1 MRRWGLGV
9 VAVLALFGSAACSSA
24 SPGAAQDNDEAVSQP
39 EGHVY
44 QYRVHDAIGR
54 SDDLA
59 AAGFDLL
66 EKRQKDD
73 LFVLG
78 DEAVGD
84 AIRSMGFTVS
94 VDRELVVPHWTAPA
108 LRTSNEQLSPS
119 DVNETYYGG
128 YHTVNAHYAHL
139 DAVVSAHPDLAK
151 VVTYGQ
157 SYKKSKGTGGYDL
170 KAICITKLGTG
181 DCALSPNSTKPRFL
195 LYTQIHARE
204 ITTGDVSWRWIDYLV
219 NNYGT
224 DSTVTNLVNTEE
236 LWIVPIANPDGTD
249 IVQQGGNNPLL
260 QRKNADAANETRST
274 CSTPNHGVD
283 LNRNFGS
290 HWGGAS
296 TTTNV
301 CGETYLGPK
310 ADSEVETQA
319 SESLWRSLFP
329 AVRTGTGTTSPSPA
343 TAKDVML
350 TLHSDASVVMFPWY
364 YSSSVHT
371 GNDASQRAIAQEMGN
386 ITGYPYGQSGE
397 VLYAASGSTDD
408 WAYDKLGTSVFTI
421 EVGDPTGGS
430 CDGFFPPYSCQ
441 SSTFW
446 PMMQQVLLYL
456 APKAQA
462 PFAQ

>member
-9 VAVLALFGSAACSSA
+9 VAVLVLFGSAACSSA
-24 SPGAAQDNDEAVSQP
+24 SPSQGDGEVALQP
-39 EGHVY
+39 ASHVV
-44 QYRVHDAIGR
+44 QYRVHDAISR

-59 AAGFDLL
+59 AAGLDLL
-66 EKRQKDD
+66 EKRQNDD

-78 DEAVGD
+78 DESVGD
-84 AIRSMGFTVS
+84 QIREMGFTVS
-94 VDRELVVPHWTAPA
+94 VDREIVVPRWTPPA
-108 LRTSNEQLSPS
+108 LRVNNEQLSPE

-128 YHTVNAHYAHL
+128 YHTVNAHYSHL
-139 DAVVSAHPDLAK
+139 DQVASAHPDLAK

-157 SYKKSKGTGGYDL
+157 SYKKQQGTGGYDL

-181 DCALSPNSTKPRFL
+181 DCTLNPNSTKPRFL

-204 ITTGDVSWRWIDYLV
+204 ITTGDVSWRWVDYLV
-219 NNYGT
+219 NNYGIN
-224 DSTVTNLVNTEE
+224 STVTSLVNSEE

-249 IVQQGGNNPLL
+249 IVQQGGSNPLL
-260 QRKNADAANETRST
+260 QRKNGDAANETTRT
-274 CSTPNHGVD
+274 CSVPNHGVD

-296 TTTNV
+296 TTTNQ

-310 ADSEVETQA
+310 ADSEIETQN
-319 SESLWRSLFP
+319 SEALWRNLFP
-329 AVRTGTGTTSPSPA
+329 AVRGSSASAASPTS
-343 TAKDVML
+343 AKGIML

-371 GNDASQRAIAQEMGN
+371 GNDTTQRAMAQQMSN

-397 VLYAASGSTDD
+397 VLYTASGSTDD
-408 WAYDKLGTSVFTI
+408 WIYDKLGTSVFTI
-421 EVGDPTGGS
+421 EVGDTSFNGS
-430 CDGFFPPYSCQ
+430 CSGFLPPYACQ
-441 SSTFW
+441 SDTFW

-456 APKAQA
+456 APKAAA
-462 PFAQ
+462 PFAP